1 MLLGSAKPVP
11 RNAWLA
17 LAAITVLGAAL
28 RLYGL
33 SKDSFWLDELIR
45 VTQARMENF
54 DKLRDFLR
62 GDVHP
67 PGYVM
72 LLHAINRWIG
82 QAEWHFRLPSAFA
95 GIAVIPIAFTLGQR
109 LYSHREGLAAALLT
123 AILWCPINYS
133 QEAAPY
139 MILVALTAG
148 ATCLWLPLLDELRA
162 TGRVRWGLAL
172 GYAICATL
180 AYYTHFFGIMF
191 FGLQSAASFVLCLK
205 RPRAWGWLFGM
216 YLLSIAGFGWWL
228 PDFLTQLASPHA
240 TAAWMKPPSN
250 SAFFRFIRYLFNREH
265 AFMWV
270 VFAFWLALLAG
281 TVRSARNSTAAQD
294 THPKIQLLA
303 SPGCLL
309 FLWLAIPFAL
319 IFTVSR
325 LGKPMLQERYL
336 LISMLPAY
344 LLLARA
350 LIRVPEFCKLAPARQ
365 AALQNV
371 LTALLSLSML
381 GHLFW
386 SKAYYSAPQ
395 RTQFRE
401 AIEFAVRESPGRG
414 QTAMFGYLGG
424 AGLDYTDYY
433 FARFHSPDLLRQ
445 QAGRLEDLPAIE
457 ELLVQPNTHRVVF
470 FNAHADADTAFV
482 EALKQR
488 LVLLEHRAFAGAHVW
503 IFENRRPE

>member
-17 LAAITVLGAAL
+17 LAAITTLGAGL

-33 SKDSFWLDELIR
+33 DKDSFWLDELIR
-45 VTQARMENF
+45 VTQARMESF

-72 LLHAINRWIG
+72 LLHAVNRWLG
-82 QAEWHFRLPSAFA
+82 QAEWHFRLPSALA
-95 GIAVIPIAFTLGQR
+95 GIAVIPIVFILGQR
-109 LYSHREGLAAALLT
+109 LYSHREGLAAAALT

-162 TGRVRWGLAL
+162 TGRIRWGLAL
-172 GYAICATL
+172 GYATCAAL

-191 FGLQSAASFVLCLK
+191 FGLQSITSFVLCRK
-205 RPRAWGWLFGM
+205 RPRTWGWVLGI
-216 YLLSIAGFGWWL
+216 YLLSVAGFGWWV

-270 VFAFWLALLAG
+270 TLAFWLALLTG
-281 TVRSARNSTAAQD
+281 TLRARRNTAANPP
-294 THPKIQLLA
+294 TPLLA
-303 SPGCLL
+303 SPGWLL
-309 FLWLAIPFAL
+309 TLWLAVPFAL
-319 IFTVSR
+319 IFTVSK

-350 LIRVPEFCKLAPARQ
+350 LIRVPEFFKLAAARQ
-365 AALQNV
+365 TALQIT
-371 LTALLSLSML
+371 LTALLSLAML
-381 GHLFW
+381 GHLLW
-386 SKAYYSAPQ
+386 GKAYYSAPQ

-401 AIEFAVRESPGRG
+401 AIEFAVREGPGRG
-414 QTAMFGYLGG
+414 HAAMFGYLGG

-433 FARFHSPDLLRQ
+433 FARFHSASLPRQ

-457 ELLVQPNTHRVVF
+457 ALLAQPNTHRVVF
-470 FNAHADADTAFV
+470 FNAHADAEAAFV
-482 EALKQR
+482 EALQQR
-488 LVLLEHRAFAGAHVW
+488 LVLLEHKAFAGANVW
-503 IFENRRPE
+503 IFENRRPK